1 MNFLHYTWI
10 IIKLIVSYVF
20 CIFFSFAT
28 FCFCDLFLL
37 TLVGYNLKFAE
48 LKLTH
53 PASTIVFISIN
64 LFSLIVAYI
73 VNVNFD
79 KLINFKIDDFSNL

>member
-1 MNFLHYTWI
+1 ME
-10 IIKLIVSYVF
+10 
-20 CIFFSFAT
+20 
-28 FCFCDLFLL
+28 FLL
-37 TLVGYNLKFAE
+37 TLVGYNIKFAE
-48 LKLTH
+48 LELTH

-79 KLINFKIDDFSNL
+79 KLIKFKIDGFSDL